1 MALPDPFELVTL
13 DNVKDQLR
21 LDTTADDAWLS
32 AVIRGVS
39 LVVLRWCGG
48 DIATITETD
57 TDTDTVRVQPDVVHA
72 VLIELAYQYANREGP
87 SVAYMADWYARGYS
101 LSAGAVA
108 LLQHYHKPVTA

>member
-32 AVIRGVS
+32 AVIRAVS
-39 LVVLRWCGG
+39 LVVLNWCGG
-48 DIATITETD
+48 DLATIAEVD
-57 TDTDTVRVQPDVVHA
+57 ADGIILRVHPDVVHA
-72 VLIELAYQYANREGP
+72 VLVEVAYQYANREGP